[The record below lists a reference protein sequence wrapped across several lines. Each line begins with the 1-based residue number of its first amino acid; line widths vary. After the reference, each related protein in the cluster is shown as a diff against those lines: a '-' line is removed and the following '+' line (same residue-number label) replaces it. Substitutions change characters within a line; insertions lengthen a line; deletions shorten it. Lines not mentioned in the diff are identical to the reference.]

1 MKNNYK
7 TIMLDTPYNTTRA
20 ISSMQKQVLRKLRKM
35 NYQ

>member
-20 ISSMQKQVLRKLRKM
+20 HKFYEKAGLRR
-35 NYQ
+35 